1 MGSNDGNGQTGFE
14 LSSGTVH
21 RAQSTGLWVEGGG
34 WGVRGRGVGVIEACK
49 TQQTRNTKSNQIDTR
64 MKKKCLSQDSIGQEE
79 CGVWS
84 KELGLL
90 DMCVCVCAGLYNG
103 RAPEAYTQL

>member
-1 MGSNDGNGQTGFE
+1 MGSNEGNDQTGFE

-21 RAQSTGLWVEGGG
+21 RAQSTGLWMGGD
-34 WGVRGRGVGVIEACK
+34 VRGRGVGVIEACK

-64 MKKKCLSQDSIGQEE
+64 MKKKCLSQDRIGQEE
-79 CGVWS
+79 CGMGS
-84 KELGLL
+84 KELGWL
-90 DMCVCVCAGLYNG
+90 DMCVCLCAELYNG